1 MSNQFKE
8 YEVVEVIQKNSS
20 VPEAEIGD
28 TGTVLIILED
38 ANQEIAYEI
47 ECVRKDGS
55 TKWLGTFQEKHL
67 KSSKRFT

>member
-28 TGTVLIILED
+28 RGTVLMILES
-38 ANQEIAYEI
+38 ASQEIGYEV

-55 TKWLGTFQEKHL
+55 TKWLGTFQKKHL
-67 KSSKRFT
+67 KSSTLFT